1 MKLLRLVSI
10 SIFIFIAIN
19 STGITESSSSL
30 NYDAGVKAFKGG
42 DFFKA
47 FEKWELLKDNKFGSP
62 KIQNEVGRKLLEG
75 FGEEETKFNFPEE
88 ALNWFRYAAKQG
100 SAEAQFN
107 LGLIAGSFNNEALYG
122 NDMFPKMN
130 LFYRPEKGIIEP
142 DGNLVILQNDSESL
156 KWFKLAAKQNH
167 TNAQIHIGKIYLKQ
181 SKEKSLDSVL
191 YNSAINWYKKGA
203 KPEDTYTSWESVLAR
218 YKLGNEYENLG
229 LYEEAIKW
237 YKLAAVNSHQE
248 SLIKL
253 GLYYSQENDN
263 FEKNYTLAS
272 SLFHL
277 AEWNGRAFK
286 ARHELDILA
295 KISSVIEF
303 ADGKQIAKLCFKDFK
318 ICPWDSLILLTATIP
333 KENKIARLNDDKQLQ
348 PAKPFSS
355 TGVKIP
361 KCPSGNLANW
371 NNCEG
376 SSTNAQG
383 DTYVGVWK
391 DGKWNG
397 RGSYTYADG
406 ARYVGEFKDGKSHG
420 KGTFTN
426 AKGDKY
432 VGEWKSNK
440 MHGQGTFTNAKGDK
454 YVGSWKSNKNHGQGI
469 MTYANGNKYVGNW
482 EHGFIHGQGI
492 MTFSNGE
499 KYVGQWDYGY
509 ELGQATF
516 TQGTFTYSNG
526 DKYIGQFLLKEGKF
540 VGGFLQNDK
549 KGRGTMTYANGN
561 KYVGNWENN
570 FKHGPGTMTYPNG
583 EKYVGEWKDDN
594 RHGQG
599 TMTTA
604 GGVSYVGGWMDD
616 NMHGEGIITYSDGTK
631 YEGDMK
637 YGFMHG
643 QGTKTFPDGRKWV
656 GKWEKDSRKE
666 GVYKND
672 QLANNLVNQ
681 DVGITSIPSEK
692 DFLRAILPSKALRKL
707 FKVEIISFDGFFETK
722 TIYLAEVK
730 ATIKENKLSEWRL
743 RSLWKDVFIENGA
756 TTSEAS
762 TLVNTMLMLDS
773 FNDGLNLFLGGSAS
787 DTSSKNGI
795 RTFTDTYRFGK
806 GSKKWIYIPE
816 KETSTS
822 SNDTYDTNF
831 QGWVNKYADF

>member
-1 MKLLRLVSI
+1 MKNKKVILRI
-10 SIFIFIAIN
+10 DIN
-19 STGITESSSSL
+19 SSINPENGDILDDTRIKRHAATVKELAGKEAKIVILAHQSRPGKLDCVSL
-30 NYDAGVKAFKGG
+30 KEHAKRMSEIIDI
-42 DFFKA
+42 
-47 FEKWELLKDNKFGSP
+47 EIKFIPDIYGNS
-62 KIQNEVGRKLLEG
+62 
-75 FGEEETKFNFPEE
+75 
-88 ALNWFRYAAKQG
+88 ALN
-100 SAEAQFN
+100 
-107 LGLIAGSFNNEALYG
+107 LINE
-122 NDMFPKMN
+122 
-130 LFYRPEKGIIEP
+130 
-142 DGNLVILQNDSESL
+142 L
-156 KWFKLAAKQNH
+156 KSGEVLMLDNVRFDNEEVE
-167 TNAQIHIGKIYLKQ
+167 LK
-181 SKEKSLDSVL
+181 
-191 YNSAINWYKKGA
+191 NF
-203 KPEDTYTSWESVLAR
+203 
-218 YKLGNEYENLG
+218 
-229 LYEEAIKW
+229 
-237 YKLAAVNSHQE
+237 
-248 SLIKL
+248 
-253 GLYYSQENDN
+253 ENDN

-303 ADGKQIAKLCFKDFK
+303 SDGKQIAKLCFKDFK
-318 ICPWDSLILLTATIP
+318 ICPWDSLILLIATIP

-376 SSTNAQG
+376 SSSNAQG

-420 KGTFTN
+420 KGTFTFSN
-426 AKGDKY
+426 GTKY

-469 MTYANGNKYVGNW
+469 
-482 EHGFIHGQGI
+482 
-492 MTFSNGE
+492 
-499 KYVGQWDYGY
+499 
-509 ELGQATF
+509 
-516 TQGTFTYSNG
+516 
-526 DKYIGQFLLKEGKF
+526 
-540 VGGFLQNDK
+540 
-549 KGRGTMTYANGN
+549 MTYANGN